1 MNNKFP
7 IRIFGLYDPC
17 FSDIKLIQ
25 LDIAYKKSEC
35 YKIIMHEQ
43 VVYLREKWN
52 YMRKFFEAESLIDD
66 IEKVNDDFRCKWGLQ
81 QRKIYYDKNAD
92 RIRKQ
97 QMDFYY
103 KNRET
108 ILEQERK
115 YRQSHKE
122 QINEKNKV
130 YNQTHKDKINARRN
144 AKITC
149 VCGVTI
155 SKGYI
160 HKHEKTMKH
169 IQFL

>member
-1 MNNKFP
+1 MKNNFT
-7 IRIFGLYDPC
+7 IRIFGLYDPYI
-17 FSDIKLIQ
+17 SDNKLIQ
-25 LDIAYKKSEC
+25 LYIAYKKSES
-35 YKIIMHEQ
+35 YKKIIQEQ

-52 YMRKFFEAESLIDD
+52 YMRMFFEAESLIDD
-66 IEKVNDDFRCKWGLQ
+66 IEKVNIDFKCKWNLE
-81 QRKIYYDKNAD
+81 QRKIYYDKNTD
-92 RIRKQ
+92 KIRKQ
-97 QMDFYY
+97 KRDLYY

-122 QINEKNKV
+122 QINEKSKV

>member
-66 IEKVNDDFRCKWGLQ
+66 IEKVNDDFRYKWGLQ

-108 ILEQERK
+108 ILEQESNHNQLKGLISVMVSYLRLIIKLTSRK
-115 YRQSHKE
+115 PSYKL
-122 QINEKNKV
+122 N
-130 YNQTHKDKINARRN
+130 KIN
-144 AKITC
+144 I
-149 VCGVTI
+149 
-155 SKGYI
+155 
-160 HKHEKTMKH
+160 
-169 IQFL
+169 